1 MPAHI
6 STDTQTRSDWPK
18 RHDRKTPD
26 RSANLLDA
34 CLRISESLEAET
46 VLQKVIDN
54 ACWLTNAR
62 YGVLLAFSA
71 TGEVENILTSG
82 GTAGAFHGVQ
92 TPPQGKGLLGH
103 LNEVNGPLRV
113 ADIASHP
120 KSVGLP
126 EGHPPMR
133 AFLGMAIRRDEVHI
147 ANIYLAD
154 TESGEEFTSDDE
166 DIIVRFAAH
175 AGAAISNAREFEAV
189 RRRKTDLQALVN
201 IAPIGVIVFDA
212 KTGRLLVANRECQR
226 MVDDLQLPGGSF
238 ERLPEVASFRRAD
251 GREISFAEL
260 PTSRV
265 MQSGEIVRAEEI
277 VVCLPSG
284 RSFTT
289 LVNAAPI
296 YSDNGDITSIVVA
309 MQDMTPYLDDEKL
322 RSDLL
327 GMVSQELRTPLS
339 AIKGSLIALTDIVGS
354 MHASES
360 LQLLKIIDHQAELMR
375 AQINSLIDLSRINSG
390 TLQLSL
396 ENTEVSQLVAEA
408 VNEFRRNHAGQT
420 IDTHI
425 PSGLPRIL
433 ADRQRVDQVLRDLFT
448 HSFRYSTEAA
458 TITVRAELL
467 DAQVAISVSTV
478 GDCDHSTQPPEL
490 FERLRAVRLGEG
502 EESGEGGGLALAIAE
517 GIVGAHGG
525 NFHVRRSEDQ
535 HGVTF
540 RLTIPM
546 ANPGTMHAT
555 GESAKETEPERP
567 TASEKPRILVVAED
581 PHILSTMRRTLSRA
595 DFAPLAVFD
604 LEDLGRLVAEQKPE
618 IAVIDLSRSA
628 DKGFDLVEWLVSSH
642 EVSVIGI
649 LDPGDEASAILAYEK
664 GADGYIVKPFS
675 PMELVARIR
684 ASLRMRVSAGP
695 TAIKDEGYALGTV
708 NIDYTS
714 HRVTV
719 AGQPVQLTATEYK
732 LLHELSNGAG
742 RVMTQDE
749 LLHRVW
755 GPEYA
760 GESQLLRAYV
770 KTLRQKLGDNAR
782 KPSYIFTEHGIGY
795 RMAKP

>member
-1 MPAHI
+1 MPAQT
-6 STDTQTRSDWPK
+6 STASSTGMVAPQRDDPEGGGRLSD
-18 RHDRKTPD
+18 
-26 RSANLLDA
+26 LVEA
-34 CLRISESLEAET
+34 CLQVSESLEPDT
-46 VLQKVIDN
+46 VLQRVIDN
-54 ACWLTNAR
+54 ARWLTKAR
-62 YGVLLAFSA
+62 YGVLLAYNAS
-71 TGEVENILTSG
+71 GEVDNIITSG
-82 GTAGAFHGVQ
+82 RTAGEFDGVK
-92 TPPQGKGLLGH
+92 TPPQGKGLLGYM
-103 LNEVNGPLRV
+103 NEVQGPLRV

-120 KSVGLP
+120 KSAGLP
-126 EGHPPMR
+126 EGHPEMR
-133 AFLGMAIRRDEVHI
+133 TFLGMPVRRDGVHI
-147 ANIYLAD
+147 GNIYLAE
-154 TESGEEFTSDDE
+154 TESGEEFTPDDE
-166 DIIVRFAAH
+166 DIIKRFAAH
-175 AGAAISNAREFEAV
+175 AGNAISNAREFEAV
-189 RRRKTDLQALVN
+189 RRRKTDLQTLVN

-212 KTGRLLVANRECQR
+212 RTGRLLVANRECQR

-251 GREISFAEL
+251 GREISFGEL

-265 MQSGEIVRAEEI
+265 MQSGETVRAEEI

-284 RSFTT
+284 RSVTT

-296 YSDNGDITSIVVA
+296 YSDNGDIVSIVVA

-322 RSDLL
+322 RSDFL

-339 AIKGSLIALTDIVGS
+339 AIKGSLIALNDIVGS
-354 MHASES
+354 TNSSEP
-360 LQLLKIIDHQAELMR
+360 LQLLKIIDHQADLMR
-375 AQINSLIDLSRINSG
+375 TQINSLIDLSRINAG

-396 ENTEVSQLVAEA
+396 ENTEVSQLVAGA
-408 VNEFRRNHAGQT
+408 VNEFRRNHAGRD
-420 IDTHI
+420 IDARI
-425 PSGLPRIL
+425 PSGLPHIL
-433 ADRQRVDQVLRDLFT
+433 ADTQRVDQVLRDLLA

-467 DAQVAISVSTV
+467 DSEVAMSVSTV
-478 GDCDHSTQPPEL
+478 GECDHSTQPPEL

-502 EESGEGGGLALAIAE
+502 QQSIEEGGLALSIAK
-517 GIVGAHGG
+517 GIMDAHGG
-525 NFHVRRSEDQ
+525 RFSVARNADE

-540 RLTIPM
+540 TLAIPI
-546 ANPGTMHAT
+546 AEVSSTDSTAHLNSGADTHSLP
-555 GESAKETEPERP
+555 
-567 TASEKPRILVVAED
+567 ASEKPKILVVAED
-581 PHILSTMRRTLSRA
+581 PHVLSTMRRTLSRA

-604 LEDLGRLVAEQKPE
+604 LGELDRLVTEQKPE
-618 IAVIDLSRSA
+618 AAVIDLSRSRA
-628 DKGFDLVEWLVSSH
+628 EEFELVEWLVTSH
-642 EVSVIGI
+642 GTSVIGI
-649 LDPGDEASAILAYEK
+649 LDPGDEAGAILAYEK

-675 PMELVARIR
+675 PTELVARIR
-684 ASLRMRVSAGP
+684 ASLRRRTSSYPAETEAGYAMGRVS
-695 TAIKDEGYALGTV
+695 
-708 NIDYTS
+708 IDYTS

-719 AGQPVQLTATEYK
+719 ADKPVQLTATEYK
-732 LLHELSNGAG
+732 LLHELSSSAG

>member
-1 MPAHI
+1 MSAHI
-6 STDTQTRSDWPK
+6 LIDASKGMAGPEREDEESRSRFGD
-18 RHDRKTPD
+18 
-26 RSANLLDA
+26 LLEA
-34 CLRISESLEAET
+34 SLHVSESLETEI
-46 VLQKVIDN
+46 VLQRVIDN
-54 ACWLTNAR
+54 ARWLTKAR

-71 TGEVENILTSG
+71 SGEVENIFTSG
-82 GTAGAFHGVQ
+82 GTEGEFHGIQ
-92 TPPQGKGLLGH
+92 TAPQGKGLLGY
-103 LNEVNGPLRV
+103 LNEVQGPLRV

-120 KSVGLP
+120 KSVGFP
-126 EGHPPMR
+126 DGHPPMR
-133 AFLGMAIRRDEVHI
+133 TFLGMPIRRDEVHI
-147 ANIYLAD
+147 GNIYLAE

-166 DIIVRFAAH
+166 DIIARFAVH
-175 AGAAISNAREFEAV
+175 AANAISNARKFGAV
-189 RRRKTDLQALVN
+189 ERRKTDLKKLVD

-251 GREISFAEL
+251 GREISFGEL

-265 MQSGEIVRAEEI
+265 MQSGETVRGEEI

-284 RSFTT
+284 RSITT

-296 YSDNGDITSIVVA
+296 YSDNGDIVSIVVA
-309 MQDMTPYLDDEKL
+309 MQDMSPHLDDEKL

-339 AIKGSLIALTDIVGS
+339 AIKGSIVALTDVVGS
-354 MHASES
+354 MHSPEP
-360 LQLLKIIDHQAELMR
+360 LQLLRIIDHQTELMR
-375 AQINSLIDLSRINSG
+375 AQINSLIDLSRIDAG

-396 ENTEVSQLVAEA
+396 VNTDVHQLASGA
-408 VNEFRRNHAGQT
+408 INEFRRNHAGQT
-420 IDTHI
+420 FDVRI
-425 PSGLPRIL
+425 PSGLPHIL
-433 ADRQRVDQVLRDLFT
+433 ADRERIDQILRDLFA
-448 HSFRYSTEAA
+448 HSFRYSTELA
-458 TITVRAELL
+458 TITVSAELQ
-467 DAQVAISVSTV
+467 DSEVAISVSTV
-478 GDCDHSTQPPEL
+478 GDCGHSTQPPQL
-490 FERLRAVRLGEG
+490 FERLRAARSREG
-502 EESGEGGGLALAIAE
+502 QDGAEEGGLALAIAQ
-517 GIVGAHGG
+517 GIVDAHGG
-525 NFHVRRSEDQ
+525 RFHVRRSEDE

-540 RLTIPM
+540 TLTIPVSE
-546 ANPGTMHAT
+546 AESVAT
-555 GESAKETEPERP
+555 T
-567 TASEKPRILVVAED
+567 TAAGNGIGPVQPPAGEKPRILVVAED

-604 LEDLGRLVAEQKPE
+604 LGDVERLVAEQKPK
-618 IAVIDLSRSA
+618 IAVIDLSRSTE
-628 DKGFDLVEWLVSSH
+628 KEFELVEWLVTSH
-642 EVSVIGI
+642 RVSVIGV
-649 LDPGDEASAILAYEK
+649 LDPGDEANAILAYEK

-675 PMELVARIR
+675 PPELVARIR
-684 ASLRMRVSAGP
+684 ATLRRKVSSQPAE
-695 TAIKDEGYALGTV
+695 KDEGYALGSV
-708 NIDYTS
+708 NVDYTS

-732 LLHELSNGAG
+732 LLHELSSGAG

-782 KPSYIFTEHGIGY
+782 NPSYIFTEHGIGY

>member
-1 MPAHI
+1 MPAHT
-6 STDTQTRSDWPK
+6 STEPSTGTARSKSDDQ
-18 RHDRKTPD
+18 DRNGRLVT
-26 RSANLLDA
+26 LVEA
-34 CLRISESLEAET
+34 CLRVSESLESET
-46 VLQKVIDN
+46 VLQRVIDH
-54 ACWLTNAR
+54 ARCLTNAR
-62 YGVLLAFSA
+62 YGVLIAYNAS
-71 TGEVENILTSG
+71 GEMENILTSG
-82 GTAGAFHGVQ
+82 DTNGEFHGVK
-92 TPPQGKGLLGH
+92 TPPQGQGLLGY
-103 LNEVNGPLRV
+103 LNEVDGPLRV
-113 ADIASHP
+113 ADIGSHP

-133 AFLGMAIRRDEVHI
+133 TFLGMPIRRDGVHI
-147 ANIYLAD
+147 GNIYLSE
-154 TESGEEFTSDDE
+154 TESGEEFTPQDE
-166 DIIVRFAAH
+166 DIIVRFAEH
-175 AGAAISNAREFEAV
+175 AGNAIANAREFEAV
-189 RRRKTDLQALVN
+189 SRRKTDLQALVN

-226 MVDDLQLPGGSF
+226 MVDDLQLPGRSF

-251 GREISFAEL
+251 GREISFSEL

-284 RSFTT
+284 RSVTT

-296 YSDNGDITSIVVA
+296 YSDNGDIASIVVA

-322 RSDLL
+322 RSDFL

-339 AIKGSLIALTDIVGS
+339 AIKGSLIALTDVVGS
-354 MHASES
+354 MHSSEP

-375 AQINSLIDLSRINSG
+375 AQINSLIDLSRINAG

-396 ENTEVSQLVAEA
+396 ENTDVHQLVAEA
-408 VNEFRRNHAGQT
+408 INEFRRNHAGQM
-420 IDTHI
+420 IDARI
-425 PSGLPRIL
+425 PSDLPQIH
-433 ADRQRVDQVLRDLFT
+433 ADRQRIDQVLRDLFA

-458 TITVRAELL
+458 TITISAELQ
-467 DAQVAISVSTV
+467 DSQVSFSVSNM

-490 FERLRAVRLGEG
+490 FERLRAARLGPDPG
-502 EESGEGGGLALAIAE
+502 SAEEGGLALTIAQ
-517 GIVGAHGG
+517 GIVNAHGG
-525 NFHVRRSEDQ
+525 RFRVVRTEDE
-535 HGVTF
+535 HGATF
-540 RLTIPM
+540 TLTIPVAEPEAAPM
-546 ANPGTMHAT
+546 TSPARNG
-555 GESAKETEPERP
+555 TEPVGP
-567 TASEKPRILVVAED
+567 PAAEKPRVLVVAED

-604 LEDLGRLVAEQKPE
+604 LSELDRLLADQKPE
-618 IAVIDLSRSA
+618 VAVVDLTGSDDA
-628 DKGFDLVEWLVSSH
+628 GFELVEWLATSH
-642 EVSVIGI
+642 MVSVIGI
-649 LDPGDEASAILAYEK
+649 LNPGDETNAVLAYEK

-675 PMELVARIR
+675 PTELVARIR
-684 ASLRMRVSAGP
+684 ASLRIKANSHAVDADDGYVLGGVS
-695 TAIKDEGYALGTV
+695 
-708 NIDYTS
+708 IDYTS

-719 AGQPVQLTATEYK
+719 AGEPVQLTATEYK
-732 LLHELSNGAG
+732 LLNELSSSAG

-760 GESQLLRAYV
+760 GQSQLLRAYV

-795 RMAKP
+795 RMAKA

>member
-1 MPAHI
+1 MASHM
-6 STDTQTRSDWPK
+6 STEPSTGKTGLK
-18 RHDRKTPD
+18 RDDPD
-26 RSANLLDA
+26 SSGRLANLVEA
-34 CLRISESLEAET
+34 CLRVSESLETEI
-46 VLQKVIDN
+46 VLQRVIDN
-54 ACWLTNAR
+54 ARWLTNAR
-62 YGVLLAFSA
+62 YGVLLSYNAS
-71 TGEVENILTSG
+71 GEVENIITSG
-82 GTAGAFHGVQ
+82 ATEGEFHGVQ
-92 TPPQGKGLLGH
+92 NPPQGKGLLGYM
-103 LNEVNGPLRV
+103 NEVQGPLRV

-120 KSVGLP
+120 KSAGLP
-126 EGHPPMR
+126 DGHPPMR
-133 AFLGMAIRRDEVHI
+133 SFLGMPIRRDGVHI
-147 ANIYLAD
+147 GNIYLSETD
-154 TESGEEFTSDDE
+154 NGEEFTPEDE

-175 AGAAISNAREFEAV
+175 AGNAISNAREFEAV

-238 ERLPEVASFRRAD
+238 ERLPEVASFQRAD
-251 GREISFAEL
+251 GREISFGEL

-284 RSFTT
+284 RSVTT

-296 YSDNGDITSIVVA
+296 YSEGGDIVSIVVA

-322 RSDLL
+322 RSDFL

-339 AIKGSLIALTDIVGS
+339 AIKGSIVALADAVEP
-354 MHASES
+354 MHSTEP

-375 AQINSLIDLSRINSG
+375 TQINSLIDLSRLNAG

-396 ENTEVSQLVAEA
+396 ENTDVSQLVAGA

-420 IDTHI
+420 IDMRI
-425 PSGLPRIL
+425 PSGLPHIL
-433 ADRQRVDQVLRDLFT
+433 ADRQRIDQVLRDLFA

-458 TITVRAELL
+458 TITVSAELQ
-467 DAQVAISVSTV
+467 DSQVAISVSTV
-478 GDCDHSTQPPEL
+478 GECGHSTQPPEL

-502 EESGEGGGLALAIAE
+502 EESAEEGGLALSIAK
-517 GIVGAHGG
+517 GIVDAHAGR
-525 NFHVRRSEDQ
+525 FRVVRSEDE

-540 RLTIPM
+540 TLTIPV
-546 ANPGTMHAT
+546 A
-555 GESAKETEPERP
+555 ETESETSPADLSDGSEPHRLP
-567 TASEKPRILVVAED
+567 ASEKPRVLVVAED

-595 DFAPLAVFD
+595 DFTPLAVFD
-604 LEDLGRLVAEQKPE
+604 LNDLDRLVTEQKPE
-618 IAVIDLSRSA
+618 VAVIDLSKSRA
-628 DKGFDLVEWLVSSH
+628 EEFDLVEWLVTSH
-642 EVSVIGI
+642 RISVIGI
-649 LDPGDEASAILAYEK
+649 LDPGDEASAILAFEK

-675 PMELVARIR
+675 PTELVARIR
-684 ASLRMRVSAGP
+684 ASLRRKVSFHPAEMETGYAMGRVS
-695 TAIKDEGYALGTV
+695 
-708 NIDYTS
+708 IDYTS

-719 AGQPVQLTATEYK
+719 GGQPVQLTATEYK
-732 LLHELSNGAG
+732 LLHELSSSAG

-770 KTLRQKLGDNAR
+770 KNLRQKLGDNAR

>member
-1 MPAHI
+1 MPAHM
-6 STDTQTRSDWPK
+6 STAPSTGTAGPTGDCQICT
-18 RHDRKTPD
+18 DRL
-26 RSANLLDA
+26 ANVVEA
-34 CLRISESLEAET
+34 CLRVSESLESEI
-46 VLQKVIDN
+46 VLQRVIDN
-54 ACWLTNAR
+54 ARWLTNAG
-62 YGVLLAFSA
+62 YGVLLAYNES
-71 TGEVENILTSG
+71 GEVEGIFTSG
-82 GTAGAFHGVQ
+82 DTAGEFHGVK
-92 TPPQGKGLLGH
+92 TPPQGLGLLGY
-103 LNEVNGPLRV
+103 LNEVQGPLRV
-113 ADIASHP
+113 ADITSHP
-120 KSVGLP
+120 RSVGLP

-133 AFLGMAIRRDEVHI
+133 AFLGMLIRRDGTHI
-147 ANIYLAD
+147 GNIYLAQ
-154 TESGEEFTSDDE
+154 TESGEEFTQDDE

-175 AGAAISNAREFEAV
+175 AGNAISNARKFEALQ
-189 RRRKTDLQALVN
+189 RRKTDLQALVN

-238 ERLPEVASFRRAD
+238 ERLPEVASFQRAD
-251 GREISFAEL
+251 GREISFSEL

-284 RSFTT
+284 RSVTT

-296 YSDNGDITSIVVA
+296 FSDNGDIVSIVVA

-322 RSDLL
+322 RSDFL

-339 AIKGSLIALTDIVGS
+339 AIKGSVVALTDAVGS
-354 MHASES
+354 MHSPEP
-360 LQLLKIIDHQAELMR
+360 LQLLKIIDQQAELMR
-375 AQINSLIDLSRINSG
+375 TQINSLIDLSRINAG

-396 ENTEVSQLVAEA
+396 EHTEVSQLVAGA

-420 IDTHI
+420 IDTRI
-425 PSGLPRIL
+425 PSGLPHIL
-433 ADRQRVDQVLRDLFT
+433 ADQERVDQVLRDLFA

-467 DAQVAISVSTV
+467 DSQVAISVSTV
-478 GDCDHSTQPPEL
+478 GDCEHSTQPPEL

-502 EESGEGGGLALAIAE
+502 QESVDDDGLALTIAK
-517 GIVGAHGG
+517 GIVDAHGG
-525 NFHVRRSEDQ
+525 CFRVVRTEDE
-535 HGVTF
+535 HGATF
-540 RLTIPM
+540 TLTIPV
-546 ANPGTMHAT
+546 AQPEAAPITPPARNG
-555 GESAKETEPERP
+555 TEPVDP
-567 TASEKPRILVVAED
+567 PAAEKPRVLMVAED

-595 DFAPLAVFD
+595 DFAPLAVFELSELD
-604 LEDLGRLVAEQKPE
+604 RLLADQKPE
-618 IAVIDLSRSA
+618 VAVIDLTRSDDDA
-628 DKGFDLVEWLVSSH
+628 FELVEWLATSH
-642 EVSVIGI
+642 MVSVIGI
-649 LDPGDEASAILAYEK
+649 LNPGDEASAVLAYEK

-675 PMELVARIR
+675 PTELVARIR
-684 ASLRMRVSAGP
+684 ASLR
-695 TAIKDEGYALGTV
+695 IKANSHAVDADEGYVLDGV
-708 NIDYTS
+708 SIDYTS

-719 AGQPVQLTATEYK
+719 AGEPVQLTATEYK
-732 LLHELSNGAG
+732 LLNELSSSAG

-770 KTLRQKLGDNAR
+770 KNLRQKLGDNAR